1 MKKIKGLASKLK
13 VVKPL
18 AKKVP
23 SAALG
28 VIRYLG
34 ILEDTSQLVKPI
46 VSDVMGRNIEKFKRI
61 DADQFRRNGR
71 VIIMIEKADIVAS
84 AKTEAVAFELFV
96 RQLLHLR
103 RKKIVSNDKKVRR
116 AQLALI
122 EKIRRIEADGGNLA
136 EYVYRIQSDEAR

>member
-116 AQLALI
+116 AQLVLI